1 MVVVRRSCIE
11 IPDDT
16 AVPEGDRRRLE
27 PAVSL
32 PLAAFR
38 GIPSYVLLADPGAG
52 KTTAFH
58 MEKEEIGSEAVLVS
72 ARDFLALDPSSRP
85 EWWEST
91 LFIDGLDEVRSGA
104 SDKRTPFDQIRS
116 RLDQLG
122 KPRFRI
128 SCREADWL
136 GENDR
141 AHLAAISQDGRV
153 KTLRLEPLNDSDV
166 ETILGGRF
174 DEEKV
179 SEFLAQAEAHSVTA
193 LLYNPQTLG
202 LLADVFE
209 QEGHWP
215 ESRLE
220 LFQRACRLM
229 VQESNTEHRLGNS
242 RHSPDEFL
250 RWAGQLCAVA
260 LISGRAGLS
269 LNDMEDSQRH
279 VPLGLFD
286 EEGQSGASAALASR
300 LFRAHEE
307 GLFVPVHRHIAEFLA
322 ARSLAT
328 LIGEGLPLAR
338 VLALLSGGDGM
349 VVTELRGLSAWLASL
364 SVGSRG
370 RLIEQDPYGVA
381 LYGDISQFSRLEK
394 QRLLSA
400 VSRETSRPNGPM
412 WGTAETFKS
421 LAIPEM
427 ASTFLAYLSEPSS
440 AREHQLFL
448 VFLLDILLAGG
459 PVPGL
464 SEALFQLVRDETCFP
479 AVRRR
484 AAQVLVE
491 AHSDQPDIQDR
502 LRALLDDVADGRVAD
517 EENEL
522 LGTLL
527 GGLFPQSVA
536 PSEIWDYLRAE
547 PNRYYLGSFQ
557 LFWAKTIVDRACEK
571 EDQLAALLDCLFERQ
586 DELRVPFAR
595 HHVLGLPGSLLVKGL
610 ELLGEKQSPRRIFNW
625 LRSCSFD
632 GTLSAEETQG
642 SRMWLE
648 GHPVVQKALILEALA
663 DDTVDGEV
671 VWGAWIQLL
680 LQGAEPPVDLGSWC
694 LEQAQVAQSS
704 RVAHGLLSLAVNA
717 LIKEKGCQSLSLELL
732 LEGTS
737 ARPDLQDALTSLL
750 RCEIPDKHL
759 EQRRLALERKARTT
773 ERMEGKWLA
782 DMRSHLPLLQEN
794 RAPLPVLFELG
805 KAYIYHRMTFD
816 ELLGGDH
823 VLIQAAL
830 TSLVGSIERSDL
842 PEVDEIIEI
851 AANSRMHLASL
862 PVLAGMSEMG
872 STVPPKL
879 GKLEPDQL
887 RTALAIHFCHP
898 VGQDNVEWYLRCV
911 EAAPEMVADI
921 LVRCARAAIAAGEK
935 YVPGASRLAHQE
947 NHAEVARLVGLTLL
961 KSYPLRGPVDQLH
974 NLDSLLHAA
983 ARYADRSEF
992 LDLIR
997 QRLSRKSMTAAQRV
1011 HWLAFGAVL
1020 SSDKYLDELA
1030 GFVGRHQGRARQL
1043 AEAIC
1048 GNGRT
1053 LLLSEGGLDA
1063 QAPSQRISVLELVIR
1078 VLGRIYG
1085 PVELSRDYESPDFNI
1100 QWAIHRLI
1108 QELGTRPEAVASATL
1123 RGLMAD
1129 KSLGQ
1134 WHLYLE
1140 EVQRKQEVLRR
1151 DATYV
1156 HPEPNEVIET
1166 MTNAAPANAGDLA
1179 ALVVDR
1185 IEKLGETVRHGN
1197 TDDWRQYWNE
1207 GSHRRVG
1214 DPKHEESC
1222 RDAFLSDLR
1231 GLLPPGVDGQPEGQH
1246 SGRNRSDI
1254 RVSFRDFF
1262 IPVEIKKNNHRELW
1276 SAARRQL
1283 IEKYTGEP
1291 ETAGYGIYLVF
1302 WFGVE
1307 RTPPP
1312 AKGVRPASPEELQ
1325 RKLEADLTDSE
1336 KRKIS
1341 VRVLDVSPPG

>member
-11 IPDDT
+11 IPGDT
-16 AVPEGDRRRLE
+16 AVPEGGRRRLE

-38 GIPSYVLLADPGAG
+38 GVPSYVLLADPGAG

-85 EWWEST
+85 EWWGST
-91 LFIDGLDEVRSGA
+91 LFIDGLDEVRSG
-104 SDKRTPFDQIRS
+104 SPDKRTPFDQIRS

-166 ETILGGRF
+166 ETILGDRF
-174 DEEKV
+174 DEGKV
-179 SEFLAQAEAHSVTA
+179 REFLTQAEAHSVTS

-209 QEGHWP
+209 LDGHWP
-215 ESRLE
+215 ETRLE
-220 LFQRACRLM
+220 LFERACRLM
-229 VQESNTEHRLGNS
+229 VRESNKEHRLGETRRS
-242 RHSPDEFL
+242 ADELL
-250 RWAGQLCAVA
+250 RWAGRLCAVA

-279 VPLGLFD
+279 IPLGLFD
-286 EEGQSGASAALASR
+286 EEGESGASAALASR

-307 GLFVPVHRHIAEFLA
+307 GIFVPVHRHIAEFLA

-328 LIGEGLPLAR
+328 LIEEGLPLAR

-349 VVTELRGLSAWLASL
+349 VVTELRGLSAWLAAL

-370 RLIEQDPYGVA
+370 RLIEQDAYGVA
-381 LYGDISQFSRLEK
+381 LYGDISQFSGLEK

-400 VSRETSRPNGPM
+400 VSRETSRLSGPM
-412 WGTAETFKS
+412 WGTAEIFKS

-427 ASTFLAYLSEPSS
+427 ASTFLAYFSEPSS

-448 VFLLDILLAGG
+448 VFLLDILLAGA

-464 SEALFQLVRDETCFP
+464 SEALFQLVRDEMRLP
-479 AVRRR
+479 AVRQR

-491 AHSDQPDIQDR
+491 IPSDEPDRQDR
-502 LRALLDDVADGRVAD
+502 LRALLDDVVDGRVAD

-522 LGTLL
+522 LGSLL
-527 GGLFPQSVA
+527 GGLFPQTVGT
-536 PSEIWDYLRAE
+536 SEIWDYLRAE

-557 LFWAKTIVDRACEK
+557 LFWAKTIMDRACEK
-571 EDQLAALLDCLFERQ
+571 EDQLAALLDGLFRRQ
-586 DELRVPFAR
+586 DELRSLLAR
-595 HHVLGLPGSLLVKGL
+595 HHASGLPGSLLVKGL
-610 ELLGEKQSPRRIFNW
+610 ELLGEKQSPHRIFNW
-625 LRSCSFD
+625 LRSCSFS

-648 GHPVVQKALILEALA
+648 GHPAVQKTLILEALA

-671 VWGAWIQLL
+671 VWSAWIQLL
-680 LQGAEPPVDLGSWC
+680 LQGAEPPEDLGSWC

-717 LIKEKGCQSLSLELL
+717 LIEGKGCQRFSLELL
-732 LEGTS
+732 FDRTG
-737 ARPDLQDALTSLL
+737 ARPDLQEALTSLL
-750 RCEIPDKHL
+750 RWQIPATHL
-759 EQRRLALERKARTT
+759 EQRRLALERNARTT

-782 DMRSHLPLLQEN
+782 DMRSHLPLLREN

-805 KAYIYHRMTFD
+805 KAYIYHRRTFD

-823 VLIQAAL
+823 ALIQAAL

-842 PEVDEIIEI
+842 PEVGEIIEI

-872 STVPPKL
+872 STAPHKL
-879 GKLEPDQL
+879 WELEPDQL
-887 RTALAIHFCHP
+887 RTALVFHFCHP

-911 EAAPEMVADI
+911 ESSPEMVADI
-921 LVRCARAAIAAGEK
+921 LVRCARAAIAAGER
-935 YVPGASRLAHQE
+935 YVPGASRLAYQE
-947 NHAEVARLVGLTLL
+947 SHAEVARLVGLTLL
-961 KSYPLRGPVDQLH
+961 KSYPLRGPVEQLH
-974 NLDSLLHAA
+974 DLDSLLHAA

-997 QRLSRKSMTAAQRV
+997 QKLGRKSMTAAQRV

-1030 GFVGRHQGRARQL
+1030 GFVGRHPGRAKQL

-1048 GNGRT
+1048 RHGRS

-1085 PVELSRDYESPDFNI
+1085 PVELSRDHESQDFGT
-1100 QWAIHRLI
+1100 QRAIHRLI
-1108 QELGTRPEAVASATL
+1108 QELGTRPEEVASAAL
-1123 RGLMAD
+1123 QGLMAD
-1129 KSLGQ
+1129 KALGQ
-1134 WHLYLE
+1134 WHPHLGE
-1140 EVQRKQEVLRR
+1140 IQREQEVLRR

-1166 MTNAAPANAGDLA
+1166 LTNAAPANAGDLA

-1207 GSHRRVG
+1207 GSHRRLG
-1214 DPKHEESC
+1214 DPRHEESC

-1254 RVSFRDFF
+1254 RVSFSDFF

-1302 WFGVE
+1302 WFGAE

-1341 VRVLDVSPPG
+1341 VRVLDVSQPG